1 MLEVCISTYVYRI
14 CSFDVFP
21 TAVIACWSFTCVI
34 IRLWSLLTHQQLFT
48 QNRRDVKCFLLE
60 TVPLIRCLLLQHDM
74 DVLLTGPFVGILKM
88 VGCHALPIP
97 ANRALAVSPPAGKLN
112 CSSHMSDKMGG
123 AGFSICCLF
132 IKQQIF
138 VNIFPVFSCRVECG
152 EHVLCVFWWGHHCSA
167 AQWMWD
173 TQTHEADREDCRY
186 LCKCIV

>member
-1 MLEVCISTYVYRI
+1 MPEVCISTYVYRI

-21 TAVIACWSFTCVI
+21 TAVIACWSFTCVLI
-34 IRLWSLLTHQQLFT
+34 GLWSLLTHQQLFT

-97 ANRALAVSPPAGKLN
+97 ANRTLAVSPPAGKLN

-123 AGFSICCLF
+123 GRILYLLLIYKATNICQHFSRLLF
-132 IKQQIF
+132 QGW
-138 VNIFPVFSCRVECG
+138 V
-152 EHVLCVFWWGHHCSA
+152 WGTCSMCFLMRA
-167 AQWMWD
+167 SLFCSPMNVRYAD
-173 TQTHEADREDCRY
+173 TWSGQRG
-186 LCKCIV
+186 LSLPM